1 MKNNLTQ
8 VIICL
13 AIISTIFSCKKD
25 AINAKKELVIEA
37 NYDTTNYQSNI
48 AELLPYSKS
57 FDELVTELKRG
68 RTNGVKLDGD
78 KLAKFLTDQNGVTVY
93 TNINLYNVDF
103 LMDFEKGWL
112 KKASIASGNTFN
124 PDSSNGLGGTYGG
137 YLFTDKGHE
146 PEQMAEKNLFGSY
159 LSKMAIQLLVINEP
173 TLKTLDQA
181 MFYIGLTPQFK
192 NSGAAKHGAYA
203 DRYMANYIARRDK
216 NDGTGYYSQIK
227 YNFLKLQAALKAGS
241 DYNKERDEARNAIKD
256 ILEKATFATV
266 INYCHASISNMSQTE
281 MTEAQKAATLHAMAE
296 CAGFATG
303 WVDMSR
309 KTMSFEKSIQLLD
322 LLQSKP
328 DALGNPL
335 LFISDRVNQVSK
347 INQIISL
354 VQTEFKFTNEE
365 IADFKKNWVNEQNR

>member
-1 MKNNLTQ
+1 MKKSFLY
-8 VIICL
+8 
-13 AIISTIFSCKKD
+13 AIISLSTIFLITSCKKD
-25 AINAKKELVIEA
+25 GYTTKPLVVEE
-37 NYDTTNYQSNI
+37 NYDTANYKSNI
-48 AELLPYSKS
+48 AELLPYTQS
-57 FDELVTELKRG
+57 FDELVIELKKG
-68 RTNGVKLDGD
+68 RTNGVKLDAD
-78 KLAKFLTDQNGVTVY
+78 KLNKFLVNYNGVTLY
-93 TNINLYNVDF
+93 TDMLLYNVDF
-103 LMDFEKGWL
+103 LLDAEYGWL
-112 KKASIASGNTFN
+112 KKASNASGNTFN

-159 LSKMAIQLLVINEP
+159 FSKMAIQLLIINEP
-173 TLKTLDQA
+173 TLKSVDQA
-181 MFYIGLTPQFK
+181 LFLIGLTPQFK

-203 DRYMANYIARRDK
+203 DKYMANYVARRDK
-216 NDGTGYYSQIK
+216 NDGNGYYSQIK

-241 DYNKERDEARNAIKD
+241 EYNKERDEARNAIRE

-266 INYCHASISNMSQTE
+266 INYCHSSIANMSQTE

-309 KTMSFEKSIQLLD
+309 KTMSFEKSIQLLT

-335 LFISDRVNQVSK
+335 LFINDRVNQVNN
-347 INQIISL
+347 INQIIDL
-354 VQTEFKFTNEE
+354 VQTELKFTNAEVE
-365 IADFKKNWVNEQNR
+365 DFKKNWVTEQNR

>member
-1 MKNNLTQ
+1 MKSNFLF
-8 VIICL
+8 ISSSI
-13 AIISTIFSCKKD
+13 AIFLLISSCKKVGYTLKPLSI
-25 AINAKKELVIEA
+25 AE

-48 AELLPYSKS
+48 KEFVPYTQS
-57 FDELVTELKRG
+57 FDELVVELKKG

-78 KLAKFLTDQNGVTVY
+78 KLGKFLTNYNGVTIY
-93 TNINLYNVDF
+93 TDINLYNVEF
-103 LMDFEKGWL
+103 LMDFENGWL
-112 KKASIASGNTFN
+112 KKASIASGNALN

-137 YLFTDKGHE
+137 YLFTEKGHE

-159 LSKMAIQLLVINEP
+159 LSKMAIQLLILNEP

-181 MFYIGLTPQFK
+181 MFFIGLTPQFK
-192 NSGAAKHGAYA
+192 NSGATKHGVYA
-203 DRYMANYIARRDK
+203 DKYMANYIARRDK

-241 DYNKERDEARNAIKD
+241 EYNKERDEARNAIKD

-266 INYCHASISNMSQTE
+266 INYCHASIANMSQTE

-303 WVDMSR
+303 WINMSR
-309 KTMSFEKSIQLLD
+309 KTMSFEKSLQILD

-328 DALGNPL
+328 DALGKPL
-335 LFISDRVNQVSK
+335 LYISDRVNQVSK
-347 INQIISL
+347 INQIITL
-354 VQTEFKFTNEE
+354 VQTELNFTNTE
-365 IADFKKNWVNEQNR
+365 IEDFKKNWVNEQNR